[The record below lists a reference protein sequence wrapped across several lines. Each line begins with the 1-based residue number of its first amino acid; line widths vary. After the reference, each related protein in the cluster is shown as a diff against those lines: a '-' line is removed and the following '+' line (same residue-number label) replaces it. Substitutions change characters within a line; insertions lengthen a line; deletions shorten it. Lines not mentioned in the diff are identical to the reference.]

1 MVTFGGEMS
10 KDTSDTQ
17 TAAAIRIL
25 VPLDDSPE
33 ARVALPYAA
42 ALATPGTEIVLLTI
56 VPSATDADAA
66 RTGLETAAQRLRVAG
81 QTVRTEVATG
91 DPARR
96 IVDVAADLRPEMIVM
111 ASHGRGALGRLIYG
125 SVADQ
130 VGREAPVPVMV
141 VRARQLA
148 PGPVGITRLVV
159 PLDGSPR
166 AEAALPVA
174 TAISRRLGTPISLVR
189 AVDPADLM
197 PPAVGMGEAIPFE
210 IYDDAEKELEQ
221 QAQHYLGAM
230 AQKLREQGLPVT
242 TSVLM
247 GPPARSIKEAT
258 RLGDVL
264 VLSSHER
271 TGVMRWLLGSVA
283 EKLTREDESPVILVP
298 APDHPAD

>member
-1 MVTFGGEMS
+1 MS
-10 KDTSDTQ
+10 EETSDTS
-17 TAAAIRIL
+17 TAAAVRIL
-25 VPLDDSPE
+25 VPLDSSPE
-33 ARVALPYAA
+33 ARAALPYAA
-42 ALATPGTEIVLLTI
+42 ALATPGTEIVLLTV
-56 VPSATDADAA
+56 VPSSGDADAA
-66 RTGLETAAQRLRVAG
+66 RAGLETAAQRLRVAG
-81 QTVRTEVATG
+81 QTVHTEVAVG
-91 DPARR
+91 NPARR
-96 IVDVAADLRPEMIVM
+96 IVDAAADLRPEMIVM

-141 VRARQLA
+141 VRTRQLT
-148 PGPVGITRLVV
+148 PGPVGVTRLVV

-210 IYDDAEKELEQ
+210 IYDEAEKELEQ
-221 QAQHYLGAM
+221 EARHYLEAM
-230 AQKLREQGLPVT
+230 APKLREQGLPVT
-242 TSVLM
+242 ISVLM
-247 GPPARSIKEAT
+247 GPPASSIKEAT

>member
-1 MVTFGGEMS
+1 VSEE
-10 KDTSDTQ
+10 TSDTS
-17 TAAAIRIL
+17 TAAAVRIL
-25 VPLDDSPE
+25 VPLDSSPE
-33 ARVALPYAA
+33 ARAALPYAA
-42 ALATPGTEIVLLTI
+42 ALATPGTEIVLLTV
-56 VPSATDADAA
+56 VPSSGDADAA
-66 RTGLETAAQRLRVAG
+66 RAGLETAAQRLRVAG
-81 QTVRTEVATG
+81 QTVHTEVAVG
-91 DPARR
+91 NPARR
-96 IVDVAADLRPEMIVM
+96 IVDAAADLRPEMIVM

-141 VRARQLA
+141 VRTRQLT
-148 PGPVGITRLVV
+148 PGPVGVTRLVV

-174 TAISRRLGTPISLVR
+174 TAISRRLGAPISLVR

-210 IYDDAEKELEQ
+210 IFDEAEKELEQ
-221 QAQHYLGAM
+221 EARHYLEAM

-242 TSVLM
+242 ISVLM
-247 GPPARSIKEAT
+247 GPPASSIKEAT